1 MSQIIPQDPGALDS
15 SAVTAKSRYREDL
28 CDNRVSG
35 DASGETLADDL
46 LGHLGYD
53 PQLKRNRSTA
63 HVAFMA
69 FVLAANPY
77 GLATTLNYPL
87 IGGGPVNIIWGWLL
101 VALIV
106 ICVAASLGEITS
118 VYPTAGGVYYQAAM
132 LTPPKYRALASWIC
146 GWLFVVGNMSITL
159 SVNFATAQFFGA
171 CINVF
176 ESEPGKGIFPGE
188 TYQVFLIFVAIT
200 LLCNAVS
207 SLGNRWL
214 PWIDTAAI
222 FWTFAG
228 VFAINIAVLAVA
240 KNGRHP
246 AAYVFTHFETQ
257 SGREWVNRSVALE
270 PLD

>member
-35 DASGETLADDL
+35 DVSGETLADDL

-77 GLATTLNYPL
+77 SLATTLNYPL

-118 VYPTAGGVYYQAAM
+118 VYPTAGACVRRFGDPQS
-132 LTPPKYRALASWIC
+132 KYREPWWQQPVSTRSLA
-146 GWLFVVGNMSITL
+146 FY
-159 SVNFATAQFFGA
+159 F
-171 CINVF
+171 
-176 ESEPGKGIFPGE
+176 
-188 TYQVFLIFVAIT
+188 
-200 LLCNAVS
+200 
-207 SLGNRWL
+207 
-214 PWIDTAAI
+214 
-222 FWTFAG
+222 
-228 VFAINIAVLAVA
+228 
-240 KNGRHP
+240 
-246 AAYVFTHFETQ
+246 
-257 SGREWVNRSVALE
+257 
-270 PLD
+270 